1 MAIQF
6 ENEVLGAI
14 SKIYESANGSKLN
27 PKIFESNRNEL
38 SILKDMLQL
47 SETEAFFFAVIFTLD
62 LEEEGVSYK
71 SLAEYLGCNS
81 IELANFREVLKLL
94 TEKGYLESKKKS
106 GHFGRRSRTEEFL
119 VPEEV
124 KTAILDNKLPLKL
137 EKKKPASV
145 VEMLEKFYEYAC
157 QCDDGEIHTIELVS
171 LTKALLDANCHF
183 PMVQSIQQ
191 YQLAARDI
199 TLLLYVIW
207 KNLTG
212 DERVEIGRSVEGL
225 LTTTAARIS
234 YTQSLITGKNPLIKL
249 GLLEVKKANFLNSSD
264 LILDE
269 KGLELLALEGLKI
282 REAGEDNHLLQPHKI
297 PQKKLFFN
305 PEELQHI
312 TMLEES
318 LQNQKLLEIQARLQ
332 EKQLPIGIT
341 AILHGVPGTGKTE
354 TVYQLARKTGR
365 SIYKVEISET
375 KSKWFGESEK
385 MIKQV
390 FSRYEAM
397 MKSSEKLPI
406 LLFNE
411 ADAILSKRKDTESSS
426 VAQTENAIQNILL
439 EELEKF
445 EGIFIATTN
454 LVKNLDP
461 AFERRFLFKIEYSK
475 PALDIKQQI
484 WQNRLPFLS
493 REEALVLA
501 RQYDLSGGQIENICR
516 KVLIEEI
523 LQQKEVK
530 FSQIESFCNAES
542 FSASRSPVGFSKN

>member
-81 IELANFREVLKLL
+81 IELANFREVLKLV

-124 KTAILDNKLPLKL
+124 KTAILDNKLPLQL
-137 EKKKPASV
+137 EKKEPASV
-145 VEMLEKFYEYAC
+145 VEMLEKFYKYAC

-171 LTKALLDANCHF
+171 LTRILLDANSHF

-225 LTTTAARIS
+225 LTNTAARIS

-249 GLLEVKKANFLNSSD
+249 RLLEVKKAIFLNSSD

-269 KGLELLALEGLKI
+269 KGLELLELEGLMI
-282 REAGEDNHLLQPHKI
+282 REAGEDKNLLQPLKI

-305 PEELQHI
+305 PHELQHI
-312 TMLEES
+312 TMLQDA
-318 LQNQKLLEIQARLQ
+318 LQNQKLLEIQSRLK

-354 TVYQLARKTGR
+354 TVYQVARKTGR

-501 RQYDLSGGQIENICR
+501 RQY
-516 KVLIEEI
+516 
-523 LQQKEVK
+523 
-530 FSQIESFCNAES
+530 
-542 FSASRSPVGFSKN
+542 

>member
-14 SKIYESANGSKLN
+14 SKIYETSKGSKLS
-27 PKIFESNRNEL
+27 PKIFEATRDEL
-38 SILKDMLQL
+38 AILTDIFKIP
-47 SETEAFFFAVIFTLD
+47 EREVFFFAVIFTLD
-62 LEEEGVSYK
+62 LEEEGVCYK
-71 SLAEYLGCNS
+71 SLAEYLDCNS
-81 IELANFREVLKLL
+81 IELANFRENLKFL
-94 TEKGYLESKKKS
+94 TEKGYLQSKKKS

-119 VPEEV
+119 VPEQV
-124 KTAILDNKLPLKL
+124 KTAILDNNLPLKL
-137 EKKKPASV
+137 EKKEPASV

-157 QCDDGEIHTIELVS
+157 QCDDGEIHTIELVN
-171 LTKALLDANCHF
+171 LTKKLLEANSYF
-183 PMVQSIQQ
+183 PMVQKIQEHH
-191 YQLAARDI
+191 LAARNI

-212 DERVEIGRSVEGL
+212 IEKVELSRSVEGIL
-225 LTTTAARIS
+225 SSRTARIN
-234 YTQSLITGKNPLIKL
+234 YTQSLVTGENPLIKL
-249 GLLEVKKANFLNSSD
+249 RLLEVNKANFLNSSD
-264 LILDE
+264 LVLCE
-269 KGLELLALEGLKI
+269 KGLELLELEGLKLK
-282 REAGEDNHLLQPHKI
+282 ETEDKNLLQSDKI
-297 PQKKLFFN
+297 AHKKLYFN
-305 PEELQHI
+305 AEELKQI
-312 TMLEES
+312 QMLENS
-318 LQNQKLLEIQARLQ
+318 LRNKKLQEIQTRLQ

-341 AILHGVPGTGKTE
+341 AILHGLPGTGKTE
-354 TVYQLARKTGR
+354 TVYQVARKTGR

-397 MKSSEKLPI
+397 MRSSKKLPI

-411 ADAILSKRKDTESSS
+411 ADAILSTRKDTDTSS

-461 AFERRFLFKIEYSK
+461 AFERRFLFKIEYTK
-475 PALDIKQQI
+475 PTPEVKQKIWKDRLALLAD
-484 WQNRLPFLS
+484 
-493 REEALVLA
+493 EEALVLG
-501 RQYDLSGGQIENICR
+501 REYDFSGGQIENICR

-523 LQQKEVK
+523 LQQQEVD
-530 FSQIESFCNAES
+530 FAQIQEFCKMES
-542 FSASRSPVGFSKN
+542 FSASRTSIGFGTK